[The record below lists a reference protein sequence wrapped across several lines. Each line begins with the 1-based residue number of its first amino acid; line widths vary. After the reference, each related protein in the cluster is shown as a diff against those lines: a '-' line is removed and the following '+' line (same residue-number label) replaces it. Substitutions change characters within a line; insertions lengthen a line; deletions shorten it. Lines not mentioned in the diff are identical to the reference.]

1 MACFNSP
8 FGPLTVIVLS
18 VPTVTVIPLG
28 MTTGFFPIL
37 DISRNLNNYNSKIFS
52 LQLPYFHSSI
62 LSYFDSLEV
71 LCFSKRD
78 KVPRRPHSVLLHL
91 YRSLHLLM

>member
-8 FGPLTVIVLS
+8 LGPLTVIVLS

-37 DISRNLNNYNSKIFS
+37 DISRNLNNYNSNINS
-52 LQLPYFHSSI
+52 LIHFHFQSYSLPHFHTVWNCCVLVNVTKY
-62 LSYFDSLEV
+62 LSAHV
-71 LCFSKRD
+71 LCFCIFVS
-78 KVPRRPHSVLLHL
+78 H
-91 YRSLHLLM
+91 YSL